1 MIIKSYIVEKDLNKI
16 SNYNLILFYG
26 ANLGLKKDFKR
37 VIKDLNK
44 KNLITNFYQDEIIKN
59 QKLIIDEINNVS
71 LFEEKNIIHRK
82 CNRKDLFNC
91 ESNNRKYS

>member
-37 VIKDLNK
+37 VIKDSNK

-71 LFEEKNIIHRK
+71 LFEEK
-82 CNRKDLFNC
+82 
-91 ESNNRKYS
+91 KYYS

>member
-37 VIKDLNK
+37 VIKDSNK
-44 KNLITNFYQDEIIKN
+44 KI
-59 QKLIIDEINNVS
+59 
-71 LFEEKNIIHRK
+71 
-82 CNRKDLFNC
+82 
-91 ESNNRKYS
+91 